1 MKEKSKEAKE
11 VKARARGLGLAAID
25 VLAEVMSQGDSAA
38 TARVSAAKA
47 VLERGFGR
55 VGLAPADEEEN
66 RPEFLRIERVII
78 DPGCPDPELE
88 SQYREYRGGNG
99 AKGRLDS

>member
-1 MKEKSKEAKE
+1 MKEKSEDAKAI
-11 VKARARGLGLAAID
+11 KARARVLGMAALE

-55 VGLAPADEEEN
+55 VGLAPADEEESK
-66 RPEFLRIERVII
+66 PEFLRIERVII
-78 DPGCPDPELE
+78 DPGCHDPELE
-88 SQYREYRGGNG
+88 SQYREYRDGDDE
-99 AKGRLDS
+99 KGWLDS

>member
-1 MKEKSKEAKE
+1 MKEKSKDAKE
-11 VKARARGLGLAAID
+11 VKARARGLGLAAIE

-78 DPGCPDPELE
+78 DPGCHDPELE
-88 SQYREYRGGNG
+88 SQYREYRDGDDKDGW
-99 AKGRLDS
+99 LDS